1 MKRLK
6 EFFAVYL
13 TQLTK
18 LVKTS
23 QNWLPHARTILK
35 LSAKVL
41 RCPVELHY
49 GNVFWR
55 KNFDPHS
62 SPGLLTSH
70 FPRENPGDE
79 VDFHPVR
86 SANSK
91 WPIKEATTLNRSS
104 NKRYLKLT
112 SMGSSIIKKVI
123 YLPPFSAASWQRNW
137 LASVSAQL
145 KEMVWMGTGFNSCTW
160 ASMDDGGWKG
170 NVKGVKIHI
179 VCCNRDLI
187 WSDNSDVRE
196 NVAEKY
202 MSHPFKPFR
211 DYPKSPC
218 YLKEGNLGWSWR
230 EGTAPE
236 FRHRWLNLSPCSSPK
251 ELLGILPCYVKVVH
265 GRQNEITEKLEAH
278 AELAPLA
285 FC

>member
-6 EFFAVYL
+6 KFFVVYL

-23 QNWLPHARTILK
+23 QNWLPHAQTILK

-41 RCPVELHY
+41 RCRVELHN

-55 KNFDPHS
+55 KNFDPNS

-70 FPRENPGDE
+70 FVRENPGDE
-79 VDFHPVR
+79 VDFHPVPR
-86 SANSK
+86 ANLKS
-91 WPIKEATTLNRSS
+91 PIIEATTLNRPS

-112 SMGSSIIKKVI
+112 SMSFSNKAVI
-123 YLPPFSAASWQRNW
+123 YLPPVSAASWQRNW

-145 KEMVWMGTGFNSCTW
+145 KEMVWMGTGFKSWTW

-170 NVKGVKIHI
+170 KVKGVNI

-187 WSDNSDVRE
+187 WSDNSESPGKRCWKIEFASFQTISRLSQVSLLLKRRE
-196 NVAEKY
+196 LRLELKR
-202 MSHPFKPFR
+202 R
-211 DYPKSPC
+211 DRAWVQTEMLEFIALQFPSRKLRNFAILRQSC
-218 YLKEGNLGWSWR
+218 A
-230 EGTAPE
+230 GTANE
-236 FRHRWLNLSPCSSPK
+236 FTK
-251 ELLGILPCYVKVVH
+251 
-265 GRQNEITEKLEAH
+265 QLEAH